1 MIKSRSFKFHKKL
14 PLYHFYTIN
23 TEETKNQNKEKNINN
38 ITFFNSKIFSHNI
51 KNLNLINIKKIK
63 IKANSNKKKPKFL
76 LPNISYSNIQQ
87 KTEGNYSN
95 NKNNKKRMY
104 SSSNLKPKNY
114 KIGENFENKKIP
126 INKLLYLRKKFSSHI
141 KMSKGEIVEMTY
153 GNKIQ
158 FGNELDTDIKEN
170 KRIKEII
177 YNNPKFILDL
187 IKFGQVDIN
196 EIKDFFD
203 IESFNIHWD
212 ENLEKSYREIRKINS
227 NIFKI
232 ISFLSKTGLLRKL
245 KKNYESKNYIDYYN
259 YNIKEIEK
267 VYDIYEKLKEYDYMK
282 IKEAFDKI
290 DNIYLI
296 RDFLLKE
303 KISKIRKEYFSK
315 KIKNYQE
322 NKKSE
327 INLKEIV
334 DKGKAELIEI
344 KNCIFHIR
352 QNTNW
357 KIFPNKKINRLRFS
371 KSITKYNEIIKI
383 ETNIKNIE
391 FKDKIKKAKIYLKQK
406 INQLKSKK
414 AFEYPNFSLNKFIKE
429 NKDNKRIIEYYITLI
444 QSNFRGFIVRSFL
457 SKLIKSINAIIL
469 NLYEYTKFKQLIITL
484 YKKTFELG
492 ELNDEKNKE
501 KIEEINNV
509 VKIMIKH
516 CRTRKIVFKKSET
529 KLINKIIKDNIGLL
543 PIKENQEIYSNIPL
557 INLNKFLTYIKI
569 K

>member
-1 MIKSRSFKFHKKL
+1 MIKSRSFKFHKNV

-76 LPNISYSNIQQ
+76 LPNISYS
-87 KTEGNYSN
+87 
-95 NKNNKKRMY
+95 
-104 SSSNLKPKNY
+104 SSNLKPKNY

-158 FGNELDTDIKEN
+158 FGKELDTDIKEN

-296 RDFLLKE
+296 RDFFLKE

-315 KIKNYQE
+315 KLKNYQE

-357 KIFPNKKINRLRFS
+357 KIFPYKKINRLRFS
-371 KSITKYNEIIKI
+371 KSITKYNEIIKT
-383 ETNIKNIE
+383 ETNI
-391 FKDKIKKAKIYLKQK
+391 F
-406 INQLKSKK
+406 
-414 AFEYPNFSLNKFIKE
+414 
-429 NKDNKRIIEYYITLI
+429 T
-444 QSNFRGFIVRSFL
+444 RGC
-457 SKLIKSINAIIL
+457 IL
-469 NLYEYTKFKQLIITL
+469 
-484 YKKTFELG
+484 
-492 ELNDEKNKE
+492 
-501 KIEEINNV
+501 
-509 VKIMIKH
+509 
-516 CRTRKIVFKKSET
+516 
-529 KLINKIIKDNIGLL
+529 
-543 PIKENQEIYSNIPL
+543 
-557 INLNKFLTYIKI
+557 
-569 K
+569 